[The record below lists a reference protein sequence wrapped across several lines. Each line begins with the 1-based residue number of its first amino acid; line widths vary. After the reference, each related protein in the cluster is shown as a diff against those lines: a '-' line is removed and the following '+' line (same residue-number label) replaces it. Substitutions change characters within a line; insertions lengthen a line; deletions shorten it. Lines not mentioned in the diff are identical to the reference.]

1 MYYLVVSIIA
11 VVLLVIVLTIF
22 GLMMTNNNKKAFP
35 EFKNLCPD
43 SWKHVLVVENNIN
56 KHKCTPPTS
65 NKNNT
70 PVLGW
75 KAWRYRP
82 VINDGA
88 EVARNETAGVD
99 KNRITEIKYDDTAW
113 EKCKLTKWI
122 KTNNNILWDGVS
134 NSNECN

>member
-11 VVLLVIVLTIF
+11 VVLLVILLTIF

-43 SWKHVLVVENNIN
+43 SWKHELVTENGTTL
-56 KHKCTPPTS
+56 HKCTPPTS
-65 NKNNT
+65 NNN

-75 KAWRYRP
+75 KAWRNQVLP
-82 VINDGA
+82 NSIPKDGA
-88 EVARNETAGVD
+88 QVTKDTNT
-99 KNRITEIKYDDTAW
+99 KKITEIKYDDTAW

-122 KTNNNILWDGVS
+122 KTNNILWDGVS

>member
-11 VVLLVIVLTIF
+11 VVLLVILLTIF
-22 GLMMTNNNKKAFP
+22 GLMMTDNNKKAFP

-43 SWKHVLVVENNIN
+43 SWKHELVVENGTTTQ
-56 KHKCTPPTS
+56 HKCTPLGS
-65 NKNNT
+65 NNN

-75 KAWRYRP
+75 KAWQSHVLP
-82 VINDGA
+82 NSIPKDGA
-88 EVARNETAGVD
+88 QVTKDTNT
-99 KNRITEIKYDDTAW
+99 KKIKEIKYDDTAW

-122 KTNNNILWDGVS
+122 KTNNILWDGVS

>member
-22 GLMMTNNNKKAFP
+22 GLMMTDNNKKAFP

-43 SWKHVLVVENNIN
+43 SWTHSIVPNTTQ
-56 KHKCTPPTS
+56 HQCTPPTS
-65 NKNNT
+65 NNNN

-75 KAWRYRP
+75 KAWRDQVKPRS
-82 VINDGA
+82 IANDGA
-88 EVARNETAGVD
+88 NVTEKSESGR
-99 KNRITEIKYDDTAW
+99 RINIITYDDTAW

-122 KTNNNILWDGVS
+122 KTNNILWDGVS